1 MSDTIKILL
10 IEDDEVDA
18 WMIQRHLRNVSLKE
32 ESGSGA
38 MFDLIWRN
46 SLSSGLQFLT
56 QEDVDAVLL
65 DLNLSDSIGLET
77 FSQIHKNFAKIPI
90 LILTGLC
97 DRELATRA
105 VREGAQDYLIKG
117 QLDGRLLDRCIR
129 YSIERN
135 RAQEALSESEK
146 KYRLLINNA
155 KESIIVAQ
163 DGLLKFVNPMTLELL
178 EGYSERELIDRPFP
192 EFIHPDDRSMVVENY
207 RRRLAK
213 DAALP
218 RYAFRVVTRAGI
230 VKWVEIHAALIEWQG
245 KPASLNFLTDI
256 TERKRAESEREEAH
270 SRLLKIA
277 RRVPGLVYQ
286 YRLRPD
292 GSSCIPFASDAIHE
306 IFRVSP
312 DEVREDASKAFANI
326 HPDDYSGVVASL
338 QASAQE
344 LSPWQYEF
352 RVKFDDG
359 TIRTLY
365 ANTLPEREE
374 DGSVLWHGFIT
385 DITERKRAEEALAF
399 TYIIL
404 RTQQE
409 LSIDGILVVDE
420 NGKILS
426 YNPRFV
432 DMWRI
437 PADIIESQSDE
448 LALQSVMDKLASPED
463 FMQKV
468 KHLYEFQD
476 EISSDEVTLKDG
488 RLFDRYSA
496 PMLGASGKYY
506 GRVWYFRDI
515 TERKQAEKVRERL
528 LTELES
534 KNTEMERFIYTVSHD
549 LRSPLV
555 TINGFVGFLESDLA
569 KGSSER
575 VKVDL
580 KMISSAINKME
591 RLLKDTL
598 ELSRVG
604 RVANPPKLV
613 PFAEIVQEALDQV
626 HEKIVAKGVRVTIH
640 PYLPSVNVDR
650 MRIVEVLTNLMENSI
665 KYIGDQPH
673 PSIEVGHRLDGEE
686 TVFFVKDNGMGIDP
700 GQHDKIFGLF
710 YKVDKKSEGSGAG
723 LAIIKRIIEVHGGRI
738 WIESALGKGC
748 TVCFTLASPNEE
760 ALVNCI

>member
-1 MSDTIKILL
+1 MTDTIKILL
-10 IEDDEVDA
+10 IEDNEVDA
-18 WMIQRHLRNVSLKE
+18 LIIQKYLQDASSKE
-32 ESGSGA
+32 DGVCGA
-38 MFDLIWRN
+38 MFDLVWRD

-65 DLNLSDSIGLET
+65 DLNLSDSLGLET
-77 FSQIHKNFAKIPI
+77 FSQIHKKKAKIPI

-117 QLDGRLLDRCIR
+117 ELDGRLLDRCIR

-135 RAQEALSESEK
+135 LAQEALLESEK

-155 KESIIVAQ
+155 NESIIVAQ
-163 DGLLKFVNPMTLELL
+163 DGLLKFVNPMTLKLL
-178 EGYSERELIDRPFP
+178 EGYSEQELIDRPFP

-207 RRRLAK
+207 RRRIAK
-213 DAALP
+213 EAALP

-230 VKWVEIHAALIEWQG
+230 VKWVEIHADLIEWQG

-256 TERKRAESEREEAH
+256 TES
-270 SRLLKIA
+270 
-277 RRVPGLVYQ
+277 
-286 YRLRPD
+286 
-292 GSSCIPFASDAIHE
+292 
-306 IFRVSP
+306 
-312 DEVREDASKAFANI
+312 
-326 HPDDYSGVVASL
+326 
-338 QASAQE
+338 
-344 LSPWQYEF
+344 
-352 RVKFDDG
+352 
-359 TIRTLY
+359 
-365 ANTLPEREE
+365 
-374 DGSVLWHGFIT
+374 
-385 DITERKRAEEALAF
+385 KRAEEALAF

-426 YNPRFV
+426 YNQRFI
-432 DMWRI
+432 DMWGI
-437 PADIIESQSDE
+437 PPEVIESQSDE
-448 LALQSVMDKLASPED
+448 RALQSVIDKLASPEE
-463 FMQKV
+463 FMQRV
-468 KHLYEFQD
+468 LHLYRTQD
-476 EISSDEVTLKDG
+476 EISSDEVILKDG
-488 RLFDRYSA
+488 RSFDRYSA

-515 TERKQAEKVRERL
+515 TERKQAEEVRERL
-528 LTELES
+528 VTELES

-555 TINGFVGFLESDLA
+555 TINGFVGFLQSDLA
-569 KGSSER
+569 RGNSER

-580 KMISSAINKME
+580 KMICSAISRME
-591 RLLKDTL
+591 NLLKDTL
-598 ELSRVG
+598 ELSRIG
-604 RVANPPKLV
+604 RVANPPDV
-613 PFAEIVQEALDQV
+613 VSFMEIVQEALDQIS
-626 HEKIVAKGVRVTIH
+626 EKLMVRGVQVTIQ
-640 PYLPSVNVDR
+640 PDLPSVNVDR

-673 PSIEVGHRLDGEE
+673 PSIEVGCRLDGEE

-700 GQHDKIFGLF
+700 NQHDKVFGLF

-738 WIESALGKGC
+738 WIESEMGKGC
-748 TVCFTLASPNEE
+748 TVCFTLAEPK
-760 ALVNCI
+760 